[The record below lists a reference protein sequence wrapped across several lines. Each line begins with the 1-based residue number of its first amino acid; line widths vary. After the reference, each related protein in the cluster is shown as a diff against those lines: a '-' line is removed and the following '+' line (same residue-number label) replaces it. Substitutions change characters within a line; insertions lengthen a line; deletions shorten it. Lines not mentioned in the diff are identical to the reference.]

1 MDPGNG
7 LAHPR
12 TRWAH
17 GAGRVTPSPP
27 PRPAGEDPSSAV
39 FLSGPY
45 LSATGVLQLQILLHQ
60 YLVDLIQDDIHAIA
74 THQSQVSVTLR
85 RRGS

>member
-12 TRWAH
+12 TRWAQGQ
-17 GAGRVTPSPP
+17 GASPRALPP
-27 PRPAGEDPSSAV
+27 PRRGGPV
-39 FLSGPY
+39 LCCVLSGPY

-60 YLVDLIQDDIHAIA
+60 YLVDLIQDDIHAVA

-85 RRGS
+85 GRGS